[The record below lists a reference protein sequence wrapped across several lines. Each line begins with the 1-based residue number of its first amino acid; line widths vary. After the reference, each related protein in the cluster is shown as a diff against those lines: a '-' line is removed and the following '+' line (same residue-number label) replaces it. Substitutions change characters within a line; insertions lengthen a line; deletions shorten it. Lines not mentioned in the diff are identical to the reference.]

1 MFLYLDTC
9 CLNRPFDDQRQTR
22 IRLESEAVLAL
33 LTEVSADA
41 HRIASSATLFYEIS
55 RIADQTRR
63 DGVRHFLGYAT
74 SYQPMTPAVQSRAT
88 VLCGLGFKQFD
99 ALHLASAEELKV
111 DAFLSTDDRLLL
123 RASRLG
129 GKLAVP
135 VLNPLDFNNPMQ

>member
-9 CLNRPFDDQRQTR
+9 CLNRPFDDQRQIR

-33 LTEVSADA
+33 LTEVSADV
-41 HRIASSATLFYEIS
+41 HRIASSATLLYEIS

-74 SYQPMTPAVQSRAT
+74 SYQPLTAAVQSRGA
-88 VLCGLGFKQFD
+88 VLCSLGFKSFD

-129 GKLAVP
+129 GKLTLP
-135 VLNPLDFNNPMQ
+135 VLNPLDFNNPTQ